1 MSKKLTIKEMNLSGK
16 RVLTRVDYN
25 VPQDAKGNITD
36 DTRIK
41 ATLPTINHILANK
54 GKLVL
59 ISHLGRPK
67 DKEEKLKLNAVA
79 NRLQQLLNHPV
90 KKLDDCIGL
99 NIEKTVSKMNE
110 GDVVLLEN
118 LRFYNEEE
126 ANDENFSKKLAFLGD
141 LYINDAFGCSHRAHA
156 SIVGVPKYLKA
167 GAGFLLAKE
176 VEYLSK
182 ITQNPEKP
190 FVVILGG
197 GKVSDKIG
205 VINNL
210 LDITNTLIIGGAMA
224 YTFLKAEGKNIGNSK
239 LEKDKISLAAEIL
252 QKARQRNINVLL
264 PTDHL
269 IVDKVDQHGHIK
281 LTGDSIPEG
290 WIGVDIGPKTIKAF
304 SDAINT
310 GKTIFWNGPMGIFE
324 IDKFSEG
331 SRSIATAIIHSKATT
346 VIGGGDTAAAVEKF
360 GLAGKFSHVSTG
372 GGAALEFLEG
382 KELPGVAALTNL

>member
-1 MSKKLTIKEMNLSGK
+1 MSKKLTINEMNLSGK

-54 GKLVL
+54 GKAVL

-67 DKEEKLKLNAVA
+67 DREENLKLNAVA
-79 NRLQQLLNHPV
+79 NRLQQLLNRPV

-110 GDVVLLEN
+110 GEIIILEN
-118 LRFYNEEE
+118 LRFYGEEE

-156 SIVGVPKYLKA
+156 SIVGIPKYLKA
-167 GAGFLLAKE
+167 GAGLLLAKE

-190 FVVILGG
+190 FIVILGG

-210 LDITNTLIIGGAMA
+210 MDITNTLIIGGAMA

-239 LEKDKISLAAEIL
+239 LEKDKISLATEIL
-252 QKARQRNINVLL
+252 EKAKKRNINVLL
-264 PTDHL
+264 PIDHL

-281 LTGDSIPEG
+281 LTGDNIPDG
-290 WIGVDIGPKTIKAF
+290 WIGVDIGPKTIKTF
-304 SDAINT
+304 IDTIGT
-310 GKTIFWNGPMGIFE
+310 GKTIFWNGPMGVFE

-331 SRSIATAIIHSKATT
+331 SRSIATAISHLKATT

-360 GLAGKFSHVSTG
+360 GLTNKFSHVSTG

-382 KELPGVAALTNL
+382 KELPGVTALTNL